1 MSIENPE
8 KYKEFKTETLI
19 DVINSCSFT
28 VENYK
33 RFIHEKSDYLDKSF
47 SVDHITHLLLAR
59 SQLNDSI
66 VISASEKFFKQ
77 NKVSINVIAVGG
89 YGRNELHPYSD
100 TDLLL
105 LIDKNKK
112 KAFQDILAKFLTF
125 LWDIG
130 IQVSHSTR
138 TLQECIEEGSKD
150 LTVAT
155 SLMEARHLFGSMT
168 KYQTLEKEVTSNKL
182 LWTNTQFLEG
192 KRNEQISRH
201 SKFNNTA
208 YNLEPN
214 IKSGPGSLRDIHCI
228 LWVGKKILGIQKLQE
243 LNELGI
249 ISNKQLSMLIHSRDF
264 LWSIRYA

>member
-33 RFIHEKSDYLDKSF
+33 RFIQEKSDYLDKSF

-66 VISASEKFFKQ
+66 VTSVSEKFFKQ
-77 NKVSINVIAVGG
+77 NKKSINVVAVGG

-112 KAFQDILAKFLTF
+112 KVFELLN
-125 LWDIG
+125 IG
-130 IQVSHSTR
+130 SN
-138 TLQECIEEGSKD
+138 
-150 LTVAT
+150 
-155 SLMEARHLFGSMT
+155 EARVKFGF
-168 KYQTLEKEVTSNKL
+168 L
-182 LWTNTQFLEG
+182 LDALSYGAPPHGGIALGFDRIMMFLL
-192 KRNEQISRH
+192 K
-201 SKFNNTA
+201 T
-208 YNLEPN
+208 
-214 IKSGPGSLRDIHCI
+214 D
-228 LWVGKKILGIQKLQE
+228 
-243 LNELGI
+243 
-249 ISNKQLSMLIHSRDF
+249 
-264 LWSIRYA
+264 SIRDVIAFPKTQKAACLLTEAPSVVDTAQLDELHIRLKASAQSQHR

>member
-8 KYKEFKTETLI
+8 RYKGFNIETLM
-19 DVINSCSFT
+19 DVINSCPFT
-28 VENYK
+28 VKNYK
-33 RFIHEKSDYLDKSF
+33 KFIQEKSDYLDKSF
-47 SVDHITHLLLAR
+47 SVHHITHLLSAR
-59 SQLNDSI
+59 SKLNDSI

-105 LIDKNKK
+105 LIEKNEK

-130 IQVSHSTR
+130 IQVGHSTR

-150 LTVAT
+150 LTVTT
-155 SLMEARHLFGSMT
+155 SLMEARYLFGSET
-168 KYQTLEKEVTSNKL
+168 KYQTLEKEIAGNKL
-182 LWTNTQFLEG
+182 LWSNAQFLEG
-192 KRNEQISRH
+192 KKNEQLSRH
-201 SKFNNTA
+201 SQFNNTA

-214 IKSGPGSLRDIHCI
+214 IRKRNH
-228 LWVGKKILGIQKLQE
+228 WQ
-243 LNELGI
+243 
-249 ISNKQLSMLIHSRDF
+249 
-264 LWSIRYA
+264 